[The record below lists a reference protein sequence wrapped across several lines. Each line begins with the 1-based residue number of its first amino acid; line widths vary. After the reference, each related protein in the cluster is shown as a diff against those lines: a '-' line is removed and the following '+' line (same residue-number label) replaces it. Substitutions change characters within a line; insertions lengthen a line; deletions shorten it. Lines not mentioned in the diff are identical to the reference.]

1 MSARNRTSGR
11 GPGMAAHEESQI
23 WAETHNLLKPILEM
37 HVRAQKIAM
46 EVNKLQKTV
55 NGAPAVEG
63 MRTTPRDVGL
73 RCDRPE
79 SGCVVEF
86 AGFVHDGMQTR

>member
-23 WAETHNLLKPILEM
+23 WAETHNLLKPIPEM

-63 MRTTPRDVGL
+63 TPYRI
-73 RCDRPE
+73 PP
-79 SGCVVEF
+79 
-86 AGFVHDGMQTR
+86 QTWD